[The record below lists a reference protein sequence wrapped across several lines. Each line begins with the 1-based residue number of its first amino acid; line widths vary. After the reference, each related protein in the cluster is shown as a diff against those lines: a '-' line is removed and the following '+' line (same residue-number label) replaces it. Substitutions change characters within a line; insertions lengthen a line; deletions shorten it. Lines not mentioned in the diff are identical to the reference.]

1 MTKKQLESLL
11 KYSSPKEIYIITWNS
26 ILKLLVCPFEV
37 VVINDVGELYK
48 GEIVMVDEI
57 KITTDIKTV
66 YIIKSKAYYYS
77 HFEILG

>member
-1 MTKKQLESLL
+1 MTKKQLESIL
-11 KYSSPKEIYIITWNS
+11 KYSSPKEIYIITCNG

-37 VVINDVGELYK
+37 AVINDVGELYK
-48 GEIVMVDEI
+48 GQIVLVDEI

-66 YIIKSKAYYYS
+66 YIINSKAYYYS